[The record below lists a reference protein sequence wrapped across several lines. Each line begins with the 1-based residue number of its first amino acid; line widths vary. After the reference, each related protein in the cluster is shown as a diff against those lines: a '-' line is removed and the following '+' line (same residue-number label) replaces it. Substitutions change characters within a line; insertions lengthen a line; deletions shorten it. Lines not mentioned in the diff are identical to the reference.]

1 MSINAEFSDNKSI
14 YTIFINGD
22 FNFSMLREFK
32 NSYAVADVADA
43 KVIID
48 FRETDMIDSSALG
61 MLLNM
66 QKDLNKE
73 DQEITIINSKDF
85 VRKIL
90 TITNF
95 EKKFT
100 IE

>member
-1 MSINAEFSDNKSI
+1 MSINAEFSGNKSI
-14 YTIFINGD
+14 YTIFISGD

-32 NSYAVADVADA
+32 NSYAVASVAEA

-66 QKDLNKE
+66 QKDLNKA

>member
-1 MSINAEFSDNKSI
+1 MSINTSFSENNSVYTLSI
-14 YTIFINGD
+14 EGD
-22 FNFSMLREFK
+22 FNFALLHEFK
-32 NSYAVADVADA
+32 KSYDKPGVSSA
-43 KVIID
+43 KIVVD
-48 FRETDMIDSSALG
+48 FRDTDMIDSSALG

-66 QKDLNKE
+66 QKDLDKA
-73 DQEITIINSKDF
+73 DKEITIINSKDF

-90 TITNF
+90 VITNF